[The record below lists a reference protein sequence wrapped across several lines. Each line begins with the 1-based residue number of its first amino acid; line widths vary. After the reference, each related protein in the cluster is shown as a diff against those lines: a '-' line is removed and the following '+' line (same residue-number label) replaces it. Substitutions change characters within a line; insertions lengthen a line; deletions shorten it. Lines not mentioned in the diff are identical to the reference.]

1 MSSAGP
7 EGRKKMRECNG
18 LIDSLVYYIQGAI
31 ADHEPN
37 DKVFFE
43 MKGLLLG
50 ETAKRTFLF
59 CLETSV
65 KKLLW
70 CNYQT
75 YTYFQGF

>member
-18 LIDSLVYYIQGAI
+18 LIDSLVYYIQGTI

-43 MKGLLLG
+43 MKSLFLG
-50 ETAKRTFLF
+50 EIARRIFF
-59 CLETSV
+59 CLETNIREQ
-65 KKLLW
+65 L
-70 CNYQT
+70 
-75 YTYFQGF
+75 